1 MKQSTGKMLLEI
13 IRQLKGALTV
23 LERYVRVESGL
34 YIPVKLGEAADG
46 KSDGS

>member
-23 LERYVRVESGL
+23 LERYVRTESGL
-34 YIPVKLGEAADG
+34 YIALKLGTAADG
-46 KSDGS
+46 KAE